1 MRSSVFSHGLLS
13 LSGLISLLKQNEVD
27 KLLERFMGY
36 IKYALNNYADYENCK
51 SACLSLTD
59 CIQVS
64 KENFYIY
71 IKDIFPLFDAIIKAD
86 NVNKNIFSFIIMVY
100 SDIFFFIG
108 QKIWDCYQ
116 SPFEF
121 MKQIMEYSQQNI
133 GNFLGKK
140 IEPEEY
146 NYFIKLNES
155 LVEFIQSISQFLKNS
170 DDNKKELFMNYI
182 PEITDYLISMLDNQM
197 FNPSNDYLNSILV
210 FLIDFLEIYN
220 KFILK
225 KLNDYSWQ
233 RIFQLANNSN
243 DDNIIHLKDYLQN
256 KIFAIRMKN

>member
-1 MRSSVFSHGLLS
+1 
-13 LSGLISLLKQNEVD
+13 
-27 KLLERFMGY
+27 
-36 IKYALNNYADYENCK
+36 
-51 SACLSLTD
+51 
-59 CIQVS
+59 
-64 KENFYIY
+64 
-71 IKDIFPLFDAIIKAD
+71 
-86 NVNKNIFSFIIMVY
+86 
-100 SDIFFFIG
+100 
-108 QKIWDCYQ
+108 
-116 SPFEF
+116 
-121 MKQIMEYSQQNI
+121 
-133 GNFLGKK
+133 
-140 IEPEEY
+140 
-146 NYFIKLNES
+146 
-155 LVEFIQSISQFLKNS
+155 
-170 DDNKKELFMNYI
+170 MNYI

>member
-1 MRSSVFSHGLLS
+1 
-13 LSGLISLLKQNEVD
+13 
-27 KLLERFMGY
+27 
-36 IKYALNNYADYENCK
+36 
-51 SACLSLTD
+51 
-59 CIQVS
+59 
-64 KENFYIY
+64 
-71 IKDIFPLFDAIIKAD
+71 
-86 NVNKNIFSFIIMVY
+86 
-100 SDIFFFIG
+100 
-108 QKIWDCYQ
+108 
-116 SPFEF
+116 
-121 MKQIMEYSQQNI
+121 MKQIMEYSQQNM

-182 PEITDYLISMLDNQM
+182 PEITDYLISMLDNQI

>member
-1 MRSSVFSHGLLS
+1 
-13 LSGLISLLKQNEVD
+13 
-27 KLLERFMGY
+27 
-36 IKYALNNYADYENCK
+36 
-51 SACLSLTD
+51 
-59 CIQVS
+59 
-64 KENFYIY
+64 
-71 IKDIFPLFDAIIKAD
+71 
-86 NVNKNIFSFIIMVY
+86 
-100 SDIFFFIG
+100 
-108 QKIWDCYQ
+108 
-116 SPFEF
+116 
-121 MKQIMEYSQQNI
+121 MKQIMEYSQQNM